1 MFDLSKNWL
10 RKFLSNWNGLVLFK
24 IFQFSWIFNFHECQ
38 FQKVK
43 NYLKSQ
49 SIWYSYVHIFSGTP
63 SRKFHIFR
71 GFPRLSCYDF
81 VTSAFPL
88 VNPTASFSL
97 WCILKDP
104 YLNNL
109 QNLTLHFKRLYCKDY
124 IMRIWH
130 SITNWMEGSREKS
143 TVCYREWVLTCSF
156 CYWFEVVA
164 HPCYIIFGLFM

>member
-1 MFDLSKNWL
+1 MKFVGNHSSIKNTCAWNDDGKIVFVL
-10 RKFLSNWNGLVLFK
+10 WITKESRPVCLGENWKMMV
-24 IFQFSWIFNFHECQ
+24 
-38 FQKVK
+38 KVRMK
-43 NYLKSQ
+43 
-49 SIWYSYVHIFSGTP
+49 
-63 SRKFHIFR
+63 
-71 GFPRLSCYDF
+71 